1 MGQESTGWTWL
12 LGRLGAD
19 ANGDTR
25 VTIADAPAWLVAL
38 FFFPGDAAL
47 YAMMRYTPA
56 LANFLEI
63 GSQDYGGLLS
73 GFISVCAWLA
83 AFVLCAILLQKLR
96 DADRRATAGASAL
109 TQGVARRLRI
119 AHALLRQRLRAR
131 ASGRDDTRGDLV
143 SYSTEVDLSP
153 LELRALALHAKL
165 APGYALS
172 VSDAARGLGLRLR
185 ETEDLL
191 AKLKSHGLLSR
202 ALGAGDGESAYTLA
216 APGRALLVMRRLAPP
231 AKA

>member
-1 MGQESTGWTWL
+1 MGQESTGWAWL

-25 VTIADAPAWLVAL
+25 VTIADAPAWLIAL
-38 FFFPGDAAL
+38 FFFPGDALL
-47 YAMMRYTPA
+47 YAMMRYTPS

-83 AFVLCAILLQKLR
+83 AFLLAAILLQKLR
-96 DADRRATAGASAL
+96 DADRRATAGAAAL
-109 TQGVARRLRI
+109 SQGIARRFRI
-119 AHALLRQRLRAR
+119 AYALFRQRMRSR
-131 ASGRDDTRGDLV
+131 GRDDTRGDVV

-165 APGYALS
+165 KPGYALS
-172 VSDAARGLGLRLR
+172 LNDAARGLGLRLH
-185 ETEDLL
+185 ETEALL

-202 ALGAGDGESAYTLA
+202 TLGGGDGESAYTLA
-216 APGRALLVMRRLAPP
+216 PPGRALLVMRRLAPP
-231 AKA
+231 AKG

>member
-83 AFVLCAILLQKLR
+83 AFVICAILLQKLR

-119 AHALLRQRLRAR
+119 AH
-131 ASGRDDTRGDLV
+131 
-143 SYSTEVDLSP
+143 
-153 LELRALALHAKL
+153 
-165 APGYALS
+165 
-172 VSDAARGLGLRLR
+172 
-185 ETEDLL
+185 
-191 AKLKSHGLLSR
+191 
-202 ALGAGDGESAYTLA
+202 
-216 APGRALLVMRRLAPP
+216 
-231 AKA
+231 